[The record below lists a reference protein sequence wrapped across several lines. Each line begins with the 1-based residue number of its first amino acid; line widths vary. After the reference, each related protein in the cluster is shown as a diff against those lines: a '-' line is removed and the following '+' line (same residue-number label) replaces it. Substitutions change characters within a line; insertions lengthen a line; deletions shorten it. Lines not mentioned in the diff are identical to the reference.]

1 MYTTRSQQS
10 RQRQQAKKQRQKRI
24 RYWIMF
30 NTVLV
35 LSIVA
40 LGGYYWLHIKPQ
52 EVQQASSVQTDNT
65 LDPANRSDQDVP
77 DPAIENNDSSE
88 LSDHENDNDNE
99 NDPSLSTTEGDVEH
113 LDQTSTDDQEAQPSD
128 LEQNAEETD
137 SQSSDTPSNESTATD
152 KAPEQ
157 TTTPDSSTNTSAPS
171 EPSSDSSNKALQPA
185 TNTTPSGQ
193 TVTLNFGG
201 DVMFSGKVGEKLA
214 KAGYDYPY
222 QYVKGSF
229 TSDDLTVVNLET
241 PVTDSNTTAADKTYA
256 FKSSPQALPHMAQAG
271 IDAVNLANNHILDQ
285 GITGLTDTITQLDQS
300 GIAYVGAGKD
310 SARAYQPVYFDRKGI
325 KIALLG
331 FSRVIPET
339 SWNAGKNQA
348 GVATAYDATAAQ
360 AAIREAKS
368 KADLVV
374 VVAHWGIE
382 RSDTLADHQSDLAHT
397 FVDAGADLVIGG
409 HPHVLQGLE
418 HYKGKWIAYS
428 TGNFIFT
435 RSLVEKTWDT
445 GVFQA
450 KCTVNGDCSM
460 QVIPYTAE
468 LGQPVPMTSDKAQAL
483 LKRLQTLSSSIAF
496 DTKGNA
502 IAN

>member
-24 RYWIMF
+24 RNWIMF

-52 EVQQASSVQTDNT
+52 EVQQASSDQIDHT
-65 LDPANRSDQDVP
+65 LDPATIPYQDGT
-77 DPAIENNDSSE
+77 DPVTEQNDSSDPLDYE
-88 LSDHENDNDNE
+88 NE
-99 NDPSLSTTEGDVEH
+99 NDPSLSATEGDVKH
-113 LDQTSTDDQEAQPSD
+113 LDQTSTDDKETPSSD
-128 LEQNAEETD
+128 SEQNTAGTD
-137 SQSSDTPSNESTATD
+137 SESTDSSSGDSISAD
-152 KAPEQ
+152 EVPEQ
-157 TTTPDSSTNTSAPS
+157 PTQDSSTDKKSSS
-171 EPSSDSSNKALQPA
+171 EPSSDSSHQALQPA

-193 TVTLNFGG
+193 TVTLHFGG

-222 QYVKGSF
+222 QYVKGLFS
-229 TSDDLTVVNLET
+229 SDDLTVVNLET
-241 PVTDSNTTAADKTYA
+241 PVTDSNTIAADKTYA
-256 FKSSPQALPHMAQAG
+256 FKSSPEALPHMAQAG

-374 VVAHWGIE
+374 VVAHWGVE

-418 HYKGKWIAYS
+418 KYKGKWIAYS

-468 LGQPVPMTSDKAQAL
+468 LGQPVPMASDKAQTL
-483 LKRLQTLSSSIAF
+483 LQRLQTLSSNISF